1 MIGREEELMDEINIP
16 DFAFVALFSFLE
28 TSLGAVEGISDQIF
42 GPRPVEIKLAQR
54 PETTSSR
61 GGPPSLKQAGLWG

>member
-1 MIGREEELMDEINIP
+1 MIGREELMDEIDIP

-42 GPRPVEIKLAQR
+42 GPGPVEIKL
-54 PETTSSR
+54 
-61 GGPPSLKQAGLWG
+61 